1 MTHLRCRRSSEV
13 RRMRFRACCD
23 DVVEEEDEVEEEPMV
38 VVVCPLSSLPVRI
51 MWWEWGTEPG
61 GPPMIME
68 TPPQSGGMLP
78 RLETP
83 VASWRGIGGM

>member
-1 MTHLRCRRSSEV
+1 
-13 RRMRFRACCD
+13 MRFRACCD

-51 MWWEWGTEPG
+51 MEWWEWWTDPG
-61 GPPMIME
+61 GPPMITE
-68 TPPQSGGMLP
+68 TPPQAGGMLP